1 VPQPQTYAN
10 HVRFEPAYH
19 FVMFPI
25 LLVNAGWSVYRLLA
39 GVTFDGVLAVAV
51 AVALVILAL
60 YARVFALRAQDR
72 IIRLEMQLRMRE
84 LLPDAVHSQIGEF
97 TPAQFVAL
105 RFASDA
111 ELPTLAARV
120 LADNIQDRRAI
131 KQMISSWKADHLRV

>member
-1 VPQPQTYAN
+1 MPQPQTYAN

-72 IIRLEMQLRMRE
+72 VIRLEMQLRMRD
-84 LLPDAVHSQIGEF
+84 LLPDALRPRIDEF
-97 TPAQFVAL
+97 TPGQLVAL

-111 ELPTLAARV
+111 ELPALAARV
-120 LADNIQDRRAI
+120 LADNLKDRRAI
-131 KQMISSWKADHLRV
+131 KQMISHWKADHLRV